1 MRRASSNS
9 TLRRFVVLGLALALG
24 AVALADVA
32 SAHKRIYET
41 TLQFKVKEASP
52 GVNQYEGRVVSERSR
67 CEAGRAIHIDAFDT
81 RIASAV
87 SLLNGDWAVT
97 GDSAH
102 PPKGTTL
109 IAFTKGK
116 FLKRSKKHRH
126 KCASDFAEKRAP

>member
-1 MRRASSNS
+1 MTRASSDS
-9 TLRRFVVLGLALALG
+9 TLRRFVAVSLVLALA
-24 AVALADVA
+24 AFVLADVA

-52 GVNQYEGRVVSERSR
+52 GVNRYEGRVVSEKAR
-67 CEAGRAIHIDAFDT
+67 CEGDREVHIDAFDV
-81 RIASAV
+81 RIATAV
-87 SLLNGDWAVT
+87 SLVNGDWAVT

-126 KCASDFAEKRAP
+126 KCASDFAERKAP